1 MKKLC
6 TSFLI
11 MTITWATFAQ
21 TSTIRGSI
29 TDTEGSPLPFV
40 NIFLKGQTVG
50 SNSDTE
56 GVFEIRDIPFGNHIL
71 VATAVGI
78 QKYEQPISPKPEDK
92 NLVIHV
98 KMQPADER
106 LEEIVVTGTMKE
118 VRRSESPA
126 PIEVYQ
132 AKFFLKNPTPNLFE
146 KYTQFFDSKP
156 THASV

>member
-1 MKKLC
+1 MKNLC

-40 NIFLKGQTVG
+40 NIFLKSQTVG
-50 SNSDTE
+50 SNSDSE

-78 QKYEQPISPKPEDK
+78 QKYE
-92 NLVIHV
+92 
-98 KMQPADER
+98 
-106 LEEIVVTGTMKE
+106 
-118 VRRSESPA
+118 
-126 PIEVYQ
+126 
-132 AKFFLKNPTPNLFE
+132 
-146 KYTQFFDSKP
+146 
-156 THASV
+156 

>member
-1 MKKLC
+1 M
-6 TSFLI
+6 
-11 MTITWATFAQ
+11 
-21 TSTIRGSI
+21 
-29 TDTEGSPLPFV
+29 
-40 NIFLKGQTVG
+40 
-50 SNSDTE
+50 
-56 GVFEIRDIPFGNHIL
+56 
-71 VATAVGI
+71 
-78 QKYEQPISPKPEDK
+78 
-92 NLVIHV
+92 VIHV

-132 AKFFLKNPTPNLFE
+132 AKFFLKNLTPNLFE